1 MGSIIDFNFFCCPE
15 CVYRSKE
22 ELTFQAHALQNH
34 VLSKTFF
41 HSVEDHNTD
50 HANELENSEVG
61 LDAME
66 EEDFEEKFDANEDEK
81 QFEIH
86 QNDQEL
92 EDTNED
98 LQVKEE
104 ELEIEPD
111 IPIEDD
117 LQGD

>member
-41 HSVEDHNTD
+41 HSVEDHTD
-50 HANELENSEVG
+50 HANEIENSEVG
-61 LDAME
+61 IDAI
-66 EEDFEEKFDANEDEK
+66 EEDFEEKFETNEDDK

-86 QNDQEL
+86 QNDHEL
-92 EDTNED
+92 EDTIED

>member
-61 LDAME
+61 NDAM
-66 EEDFEEKFDANEDEK
+66 EDFEEKFEANEDDK